1 MRASSELVTRN
12 VRAVRA
18 VQTTWWVMTSIYVG
32 YDDLISVITII
43 ILDIYSTNLAIIQPS
58 LQLHALLNMGLMT
71 DIIRRR
77 HLRFWFALAIAKTRR

>member
-1 MRASSELVTRN
+1 
-12 VRAVRA
+12 
-18 VQTTWWVMTSIYVG
+18 MTSIYVG

-77 HLRFWFALAIAKTRR
+77 HLRF